1 MFFPQL
7 QPQGWFSQVPHRAG
21 KEGSHSG
28 ARSGGLAQLPAQPP
42 RLLPADRPRRGD
54 PPTSTGRA
62 QTQKDLSP
70 HLLWLHLLRS
80 SPHPTSQ
87 PSGFAKAKTGRTK
100 AASHPER
107 SLASGDCLTESF
119 LPLQEPAGRAK
130 PPPAT
135 AGVGG
140 DHKLSLLRADASHP
154 QGKAPKDPREASH
167 LTLPALGLGGQ
178 LCQLKSHLCFNSS
191 PAQPELAPNPLP
203 LSPAGTRNRPLLGNH

>member
-1 MFFPQL
+1 M
-7 QPQGWFSQVPHRAG
+7 
-21 KEGSHSG
+21 
-28 ARSGGLAQLPAQPP
+28 AQLPAPP
-42 RLLPADRPRRGD
+42 PWLLTADRPRRGD

-70 HLLWLHLLRS
+70 HLPWRHLLLS

-87 PSGFAKAKTGRTK
+87 PSGFAKEKTGQTQTI
-100 AASHPER
+100 SHPER

-119 LPLQEPAGRAK
+119 LPLRVPAGRAQ
-130 PPPAT
+130 PPPAA

-167 LTLPALGLGGQ
+167 LTLPTPGLGGQ

-203 LSPAGTRNRPLLGNH
+203 LRPAGTGNRPLLGNH